1 MKNLTEKAILVN
13 VQISQ
18 WTARKYDNKVT
29 SEVNKK
35 HKTTDA
41 GRFNKLLIGTKHL
54 QEISQIANKARVYHY
69 ENTLPWSD
77 VGERLLPSDNYF
89 EYIGKLA
96 ELKSEFE
103 AAVAKFE
110 KEYPAMIEEAKI
122 NLNGLFVASEY
133 PANIAQRFG
142 IKSTFMPVPQM
153 EDIRINISDNEVE
166 SIKQKVGAEI
176 NERFAGA
183 QREIYARMVDQLQKM
198 REKLAD
204 KKGIFRDSLFE
215 NILDLVKLLPKLNVT
230 EDKNILSL
238 CDEMKALYTDPESVR
253 KDTKLRKE
261 KVKEVDAVLAK
272 IDSFFKPV

>member
-29 SEVNKK
+29 SEVNKA

-54 QEISQIANKARVYHY
+54 QEIAQIANKARTFHY
-69 ENTLPWSD
+69 TNTLPWSD
-77 VGERLLPSDNYF
+77 SGERLLPSDNYF
-89 EYIGKLA
+89 EYIGKLS
-96 ELKSEFE
+96 ELKNEFE
-103 AAVAKFE
+103 SAVTKFTRA
-110 KEYPAMIEEAKI
+110 YPDMIDEAKI
-122 NLNGLFVASEY
+122 NLNGLFNPSEY
-133 PANIAQRFG
+133 PKNINERFG
-142 IKSTFMPVPQM
+142 IKSTFMPVPQV

-176 NERFAGA
+176 NERFAAA
-183 QREIYARMVDQLQKM
+183 QRDIYTRMVEQLQKM
-198 REKLAD
+198 RERLAD
-204 KKGIFRDSLFE
+204 KDAVFRDSLFE
-215 NILDLVKLLPKLNVT
+215 NILELVKLLSKLNVT

-238 CDEMKALYTDPESVR
+238 CDEMKALYTDPENVR

-261 KVKEVDAVLAK
+261 KVKEVDAVLTK
-272 IDSFFKPV
+272 IDSFFKI